1 MECKFV
7 QLDQWLQLVL
17 LVDFTVSHFRWC
29 FCLRQAILARGG
41 RHYVLDLSPPGH
53 TGTGKEALCSRPV
66 SARPY
71 WHGEEGIMFST
82 CLRQAILTRGGRH
95 YVLDLSICSC
105 HQTCV
110 HDILKITNFD
120 ADWHKWSVGQEH
132 EIIDFG
138 GQTATCQGHMR
149 LK

>member
-1 MECKFV
+1 MMF
-7 QLDQWLQLVL
+7 
-17 LVDFTVSHFRWC
+17 
-29 FCLRQAILARGG
+29 
-41 RHYVLDLSPPGH
+41 LSPPGH
-53 TGTGKEALCSRPV
+53 TGTGREALCSRLV

-71 WHGEEGIMFST
+71 WHGERGIMFST